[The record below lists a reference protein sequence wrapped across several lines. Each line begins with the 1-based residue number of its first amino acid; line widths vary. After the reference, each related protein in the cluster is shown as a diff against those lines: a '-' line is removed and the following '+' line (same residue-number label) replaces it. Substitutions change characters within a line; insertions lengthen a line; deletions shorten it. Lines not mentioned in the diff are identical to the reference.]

1 MKDPMLPGPPLLHI
15 VKTVP
20 GGEGWVSRTILK
32 EKREKR
38 YFWTPKVVV
47 CLRGRCVKNGGG
59 DEICTKNS
67 GC

>member
-1 MKDPMLPGPPLLHI
+1 MLPGPPLLHI

-20 GGEGWVSRTILK
+20 KGVGGGRTLLK

-38 YFWTPKVVV
+38 YFWTRKVVV

-59 DEICTKNS
+59 DGICTKNS